1 MAGPP
6 HAAQPC
12 LAQRPELV
20 MCVEIWPDGP
30 SVRGQIGLTY
40 WVEGGGE
47 RVRVERRERE
57 RVGDNA
63 RLLNQAEVSL
73 RTAAL

>member
-1 MAGPP
+1 M
-6 HAAQPC
+6 
-12 LAQRPELV
+12 
-20 MCVEIWPDGP
+20 
-30 SVRGQIGLTY
+30 RGQIGLTY